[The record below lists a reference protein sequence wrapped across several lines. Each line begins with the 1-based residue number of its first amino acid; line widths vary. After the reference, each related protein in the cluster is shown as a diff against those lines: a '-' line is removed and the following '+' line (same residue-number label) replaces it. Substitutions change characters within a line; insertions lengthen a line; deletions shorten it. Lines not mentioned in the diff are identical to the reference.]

1 MIKTKSFNDGYEYI
15 ILPKQLEDYFNITRK
30 NKSAKDEL
38 DNLLYQHTYCNESIT
53 ITSLPI
59 YHLDVNTR
67 IKVYDEKT
75 KINGEYIVNKIILP
89 LSYNGTM
96 QIMATLAP

>member
-1 MIKTKSFNDGYEYI
+1 MIKSNKNI
-15 ILPKQLEDYFNITRK
+15 IC
-30 NKSAKDEL
+30 KDEL
-38 DNLLYQHTYCNESIT
+38 DNLLYQYTYCNESIT

-75 KINGEYIVNKIILP
+75 KINGEYIINKIVLP
-89 LSYNGTM
+89 LNYNGNM
-96 QIMATLAP
+96 SISATYAPQRLY